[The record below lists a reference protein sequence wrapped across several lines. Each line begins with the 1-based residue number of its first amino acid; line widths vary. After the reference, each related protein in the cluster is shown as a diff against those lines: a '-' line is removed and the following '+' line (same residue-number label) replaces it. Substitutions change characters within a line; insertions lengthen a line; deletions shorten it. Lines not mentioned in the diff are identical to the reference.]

1 MALNKIFQ
9 STEAR
14 HRARALTAV
23 IAPST
28 PPTTIQ
34 PGTPVL
40 FAEGG
45 AVALTASGNGS
56 VVRTTNLP
64 LDVTSITYTNG
75 GVGLAAGEATF
86 AFDGTWDFAVT
97 GAATNT
103 ADGVAVYIIL
113 ATGLLTLTV
122 GTNTLFGYTD
132 YPRGYIK
139 EAGRA
144 PVRIGK

>member
-9 STEAR
+9 STQAR
-14 HRARALTAV
+14 HRARSLTTV
-23 IAPST
+23 TAPST

-45 AVALTASGNGS
+45 AVALTASGNG
-56 VVRTTNLP
+56 TKTQTAP
-64 LDVTSITYTNG
+64 LAGGVTSITYKNG
-75 GVGLAAGEATF
+75 GIGLAADEASF

-97 GAATNT
+97 GALTTT
-103 ADGVAVYIIL
+103 ADGVPVYIIP
-113 ATGLLTLTV
+113 ATGLLTLTA
-122 GTNTLFGYTD
+122 TSNTLFGYTD
-132 YPRGYIK
+132 YPRNYIK